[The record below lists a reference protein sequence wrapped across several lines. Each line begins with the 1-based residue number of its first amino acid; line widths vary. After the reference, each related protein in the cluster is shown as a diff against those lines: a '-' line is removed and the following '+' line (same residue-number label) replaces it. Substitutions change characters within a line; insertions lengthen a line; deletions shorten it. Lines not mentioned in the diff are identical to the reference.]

1 MRSRAQNLQGKR
13 LLRFVYERPNLLAQD
28 LGAIRLATVEG
39 GARPQGAAAAWVVG
53 GGGEQWLTAVAT
65 GIDC

>member
-1 MRSRAQNLQGKR
+1 MQGKR
-13 LLRFVYERPNLLAQD
+13 LLRFVYERPKLLAQD

-39 GARPQGAAAAWVVG
+39 GARPQGAAAAWVVRG
-53 GGGEQWLTAVAT
+53 GSEQWLTAVAT